1 MMRFVLFFFLIFLL
15 SCNKNISENIDN
27 KININDNLSFNDFKK
42 LIEKKGL
49 EMNFP
54 DINKWKKI

>member
-1 MMRFVLFFFLIFLL
+1 MMRFVLFFSLIFLL

-54 DINKWKKI
+54 DINK